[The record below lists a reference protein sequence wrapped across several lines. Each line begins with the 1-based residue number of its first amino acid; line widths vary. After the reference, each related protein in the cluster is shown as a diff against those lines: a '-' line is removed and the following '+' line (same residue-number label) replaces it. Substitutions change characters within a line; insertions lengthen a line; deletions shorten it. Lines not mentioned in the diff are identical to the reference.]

1 MKEDPPSSVRCRDKF
16 LVQSVAIEPDHESL
30 ALPELWSAVEKEG
43 KGNVHEQKIRCSYL
57 PPVDSEGAE
66 HGGATP
72 VAGAAA
78 LANGH
83 STPPNVGVRRRAR
96 LAVC

>member
-16 LVQSVAIEPDHESL
+16 LVQSVAIDAEHEAL
-30 ALPELWSAVEKEG
+30 PLPELWSAVEKEG

-83 STPPNVGVRRRAR
+83 STPPNVGVRRRAL
-96 LAVC
+96 LALC